1 MSLHK
6 ISELNF
12 NKLQIEGLY
21 STIQNKIIIKDE
33 PNFNPEII
41 VGFDVSY
48 RRIAIASC
56 VAWNIQRRRVEE
68 ELTKKMKIPAK
79 YIPGRFAL
87 RELPLLVEII
97 SKLTLKIDCLILDG
111 HGIAHP
117 EKAGLASFAG
127 VLFNL
132 PAVGCTKNILVG
144 EYEFPDLRRGQYSNV
159 IYNSEKVGE
168 VLCTKDNI
176 KPIFVSPGHLIS
188 FESAR
193 KLIIKLAIN
202 SKYPEPLR
210 LADINTRKFR
220 S

>member
-6 ISELNF
+6 ISELNL
-12 NKLQIEGLY
+12 NKRQIERLY
-21 STIQNKIIIKDE
+21 STIPDKIIIKDE

-41 VGFDVSY
+41 VGCDVSY
-48 RRIAIASC
+48 REKAIVSC
-56 VAWNIQRRRVEE
+56 VAWNIDKKEIE
-68 ELTKKMKIPAK
+68 NELTKKMEIPEE

-87 RELPLLVEII
+87 RELPLLVKII
-97 SKLTLKIDCLILDG
+97 SKLTLKFDCLILNG

-132 PAVGCTKNILVG
+132 PTVGCTKNILVG

-168 VLCTKDNI
+168 ALCTKDNT

>member
-1 MSLHK
+1 LILHK
-6 ISELNF
+6 FSELNL
-12 NKLQIEGLY
+12 NKRQIEGLY
-21 STIQNKIIIKDE
+21 SKLPDKIIIKDE

-41 VGFDVSY
+41 VGCDVSY
-48 RRIAIASC
+48 KEKAIASC
-56 VAWNIQRRRVEE
+56 VAWNIQKRIIEE
-68 ELTKKMKIPAK
+68 ELTKKMKIPED

-87 RELPLLVEII
+87 RELPLLVKII
-97 SKLTLKIDCLILDG
+97 SKFTLKFDCLILNG

-132 PAVGCTKNILVG
+132 PTIGCTKNILIG
-144 EYEFPDLRRGQYSNV
+144 EYDIPTLERGQYSNI

-168 VLCTKDNI
+168 AICTKDKT

-188 FESAR
+188 FKTAR
-193 KLIIKLAIN
+193 RLILKLAIN

-220 S
+220 Y